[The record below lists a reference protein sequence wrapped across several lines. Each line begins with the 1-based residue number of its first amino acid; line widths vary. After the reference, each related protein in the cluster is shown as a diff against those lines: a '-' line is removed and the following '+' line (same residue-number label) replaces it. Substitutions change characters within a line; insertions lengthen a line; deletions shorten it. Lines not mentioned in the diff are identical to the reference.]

1 MVKTTGKED
10 PVELDFSYFVKEVVW
25 RRIKGS
31 CNKNE
36 IPLQKSSLNYV
47 YFFISRG
54 KKISESLAGA
64 VKL

>member
-1 MVKTTGKED
+1 LICEISSKGTDLVKTTGKED

-36 IPLQKSSLNYV
+36 IPL
-47 YFFISRG
+47 
-54 KKISESLAGA
+54 KKFL
-64 VKL
+64 